1 MGLAPGPGGLVMAG
15 RPNPAATPASDSP
28 ADGDLMFRHTF
39 LCRLPEPSDREA
51 IMQMGEGLDACM
63 GGMGL
68 WGVRDPRR
76 FPALA
81 AALAEDVDALA
92 AYALTLARIG
102 SESEVR
108 PDEMTLCSA
117 APRWAGKLTRL
128 AVEIRSA
135 VASARGGS

>member
-1 MGLAPGPGGLVMAG
+1 MAG
-15 RPNPAATPASDSP
+15 RPNPAAIPASESP

-63 GGMGL
+63 GAMGC

-76 FPALA
+76 IASLA

-92 AYALTLARIG
+92 AFALTLAREG
-102 SESEVR
+102 TELTTR
-108 PDEMTLCSA
+108 PGGRSLDA
-117 APRWAGKLTRL
+117 AASQWAGKLTRL

-135 VASARGGS
+135 VCAARSAS

>member
-1 MGLAPGPGGLVMAG
+1 MAG
-15 RPNPAATPASDSP
+15 RPNPAAIPASESP

-51 IMQMGEGLDACM
+51 ILQMGEGLDACM
-63 GGMGL
+63 GAMGC

-76 FPALA
+76 TASMA

-92 AYALTLARIG
+92 AYALTLAREG
-102 SESEVR
+102 TESTTR
-108 PDEMTLCSA
+108 PGGRPLPVAAAQWARTL
-117 APRWAGKLTRL
+117 TQL

-135 VASARGGS
+135 VSAARGVS